1 MSAMVKKL
9 VIFFLL
15 IAFSISC
22 STVEDK
28 SQEPGEV
35 EAERTESV
43 QSIVMKQGYNV
54 LNAIKSKDAIELSK
68 FVHPK
73 KGVLFSPYGTIE
85 VKRAQVFM
93 PAQLKE
99 FFKNSKQLEW
109 GTEAGR
115 GDPIRLSPEDYFN
128 AYVYD
133 VEFSETEIVTF
144 DGIHQ
149 ETNSIQNIKDV
160 FPESHYVE
168 FFVPGSEEFEGMD
181 WRSLKLAFSEYNDQ
195 YYLVGIIHDQW
206 TP

>member
-1 MSAMVKKL
+1 MLKKL

-15 IAFSISC
+15 LAFSISC
-22 STVEDK
+22 STVEEKPQD
-28 SQEPGEV
+28 SGEV

-54 LNAIKSKDAIELSK
+54 LNAIKSKDAKTLSK

-115 GDPIRLSPEDYFN
+115 GDPIRLSPEEYFN

-133 VEFSETEIVTF
+133 EEFSETEIVTF

-181 WRSLKLAFSEYNDQ
+181 WKSLKLVFSEYNGQ
-195 YYLVGIIHDQW
+195 FYLIGIIHDQW